1 MKKRSERKKRVR
13 KNGRKGEKNGGIK
26 IRERNIGKKKKKKK
40 KERYSH
46 LRTVTLYT

>member
-26 IRERNIGKKKKKKK
+26 IRERNIGKKKKKK
-40 KERYSH
+40 ERYSH